1 MNDYILIAQANKG
14 IKTMNVKGNEYATVD
29 ERVNAYRKVYPKGTI
44 VTDIVSLENGVVVM
58 KSTVYDEEKN
68 ILATGYASEREGSS
82 LVNKTN
88 YIENC
93 ETSSVGRALGMCGF
107 GIDTGIRS
115 AEEIENALLK
125 QEQDN
130 EELKE
135 LSIKYVNL
143 RTRLTDLGCDF
154 RDPSTNKW
162 IIKNAKVPTQDNRY
176 LNAAQMQKLLDCY
189 SQMIEK
195 KEKELVQDQEGES
208 NGHTEES
215 QG

>member
-162 IIKNAKVPTQDNRY
+162 IIKNAKVPTQDNR
-176 LNAAQMQKLLDCY
+176 
-189 SQMIEK
+189 
-195 KEKELVQDQEGES
+195 
-208 NGHTEES
+208 
-215 QG
+215 